1 MAIQTK
7 KLSEVE
13 IIESPVNPNFIVED
27 EGEIKRIPPESITPS
42 QVQADW
48 EETDASSPAYILN
61 KPESLGG
68 GGGEI
73 VYYYIASD
81 ILMEEATSTQATA
94 QASKAKVIDQ
104 WNGGARIRIRH
115 SIGVGGNYDE
125 TSGDVIGISYSL
137 ASGFVSG
144 NVTLSYVQGG
154 GTTISTVSVTNP

>member
-13 IIESPVNPNFIVED
+13 VIESPVNPDFIIED
-27 EGEIKRIPPESITPS
+27 EGEIKRIPPEAITPS

-73 VYYYIASD
+73 VYYFLSSGT
-81 ILMEEATSTQATA
+81 LMEEATSAI
-94 QASKAKVIDQ
+94 ASKATVVDQ
-104 WNGGARIRIRH
+104 WDTGARIRIRNGLNGT
-115 SIGVGGNYDE
+115 I
-125 TSGDVIGISYSL
+125 SGDVIGVSYSL
-137 ASGFVSG
+137 GSGD
-144 NVTLSYVQGG
+144 VTLSYVSGG
-154 GTTISTVSVTNP
+154 TTTISTVSVNNP

>member
-1 MAIQTK
+1 MAIQTT

-13 IIESPVNPNFIVED
+13 AIESPVNPNFIIED
-27 EGEIKRIPPESITPS
+27 EGEIKRIPPEAITPA

-73 VYYYIASD
+73 VYYFPGNGT
-81 ILMEEATSTQATA
+81 LMEEATSA
-94 QASKAKVIDQ
+94 QASKTTVVNQ
-104 WNGGARIRIRH
+104 WNTGARIRIRQAPTLP
-115 SIGVGGNYDE
+115 

-137 ASGFVSG
+137 GSGGIISG
-144 NVTLSYVQGG
+144 NVTLSYILG
-154 GTTISTVSVTNP
+154 GTTTVSTVSVTNP

>member
-13 IIESPVNPNFIVED
+13 VIESAVNPNLIIED
-27 EGEIKRIPPESITPS
+27 AGEIKRIPPEAIAPS

-48 EETDASSPAYILN
+48 AETDASSPAYILN

-73 VYYYIASD
+73 VYYYLNSGN
-81 ILMEEATSTQATA
+81 LTEEATSAL
-94 QASKAKVIDQ
+94 ASKATVVDQ
-104 WNGGARIRIRH
+104 WNAGARIRIRH

-137 ASGFVSG
+137 ANGAISS

-154 GTTISTVSVTNP
+154 STTVSTVSVTNP